1 MFNSEY
7 SPDNYNSLKISIG
20 AIIKNQ
26 KILRS
31 VPDHLKPKKIK
42 KMWKQ
47 AAKKLPFLIRYVPD
61 WCKTQEMCDR
71 VVSKDLFMLKS
82 CLDRYKTQKM
92 YDKAV
97 NDRLT
102 SLKFIPDW

>member
-1 MFNSEY
+1 
-7 SPDNYNSLKISIG
+7 
-20 AIIKNQ
+20 
-26 KILRS
+26 
-31 VPDHLKPKKIK
+31 
-42 KMWKQ
+42 
-47 AAKKLPFLIRYVPD
+47 
-61 WCKTQEMCDR
+61 MCDR